1 MASLSAINVIKR
13 PCHIAYCLVGTVV
26 NHSERVRVVMA
37 EVHAS
42 NDVTVLGNQR
52 EEHFV
57 EVGIVP
63 VVVPVLLEETRSD
76 VRDDDRLQTTS
87 SKTFQGLGFFTQF
100 FTFVPSSLTLLS
112 VSSSHCSWLAG
123 SGMLV
128 VSSLV

>member
-1 MASLSAINVIKR
+1 MASLSATNVIKR
-13 PCHIAYCLVGTVV
+13 PCHIAYCLVELGTVV
-26 NHSERVRVVMA
+26 NNSERVRVVMA

-76 VRDDDRLQTTS
+76 VRDDDRL
-87 SKTFQGLGFFTQF
+87 
-100 FTFVPSSLTLLS
+100 
-112 VSSSHCSWLAG
+112 
-123 SGMLV
+123 
-128 VSSLV
+128 